1 MASRFTERDLK
12 PWGGARPADEPVHP
26 AGTYSHYHDAFRD
39 PARDL
44 RPWAW
49 YVLGRAAAEVPSTV
63 GEAERYRSIFVTT
76 PYGCDTLSL
85 YGIQGAVRQLRF
97 AGEIS
102 EVVATHIDSALAGIG
117 TWVGALADRRARYPN
132 GAALRPG
139 DFTSCPAFQEFRA
152 GVAAAAR
159 SRPDPYHAFGTA
171 VGRWLVGLDWQP
183 RSADGRPVD
192 LPSDCLG
199 TFTQIREAYGR
210 LPAGRPRVPELD
222 ALRDLSASGA
232 SDDAGTYACFG
243 DSLMGWEPTDDP
255 EEPAWVQV
263 STVDSTVT
271 ELADHIEDLLLV
283 LRRST
288 GIVVPSL
295 MGWES
300 TDAPEQPVWVQVGTV
315 DEGVARLADDIEDS
329 LLVPRRSTGI
339 VVPTLGHRPQW
350 NKKARTL
357 VVGEV
362 DYEVHGQAA
371 QIEKV
376 LDAFQAAGWSSE
388 VTVSL
393 RCGQVS
399 NTVKSLN
406 KRYPS
411 LRFSGRKSGQ
421 VSWKLAGSRT

>member
-12 PWGGARPADEPVHP
+12 PRGARPADEPGHP
-26 AGTYSHYHDAFRD
+26 AGTYSHYHAAFRD

-85 YGIQGAVRQLRF
+85 YGIQEAVRQLRF

-117 TWVGALADRRARYPN
+117 TWVGALDDRRARYPN
-132 GAALRPG
+132 GGALRPG
-139 DFTSCPAFQEFRA
+139 DLTSCPAFQEFRA

-159 SRPDPYHAFGTA
+159 SRPDPYHAFGAA

-199 TFTQIREAYGR
+199 TFTQILEAYGR
-210 LPAGRPRVPELD
+210 LPTGRPCVPELD
-222 ALRDLSASGA
+222 ALRDLAASGA

-263 STVDSTVT
+263 STVDSAVT

-288 GIVVPSL
+288 GIVVP
-295 MGWES
+295 
-300 TDAPEQPVWVQVGTV
+300 
-315 DEGVARLADDIEDS
+315 
-329 LLVPRRSTGI
+329 
-339 VVPTLGHRPQW
+339 TLGHRPQW
-350 NKKARTL
+350 NKEARTL

-393 RCGQVS
+393 GVGKVS